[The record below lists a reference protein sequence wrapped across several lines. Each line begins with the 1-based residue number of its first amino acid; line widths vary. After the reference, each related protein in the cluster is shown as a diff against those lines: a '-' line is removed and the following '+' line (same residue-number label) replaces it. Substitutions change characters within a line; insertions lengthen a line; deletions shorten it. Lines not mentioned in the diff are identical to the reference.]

1 MKLDK
6 FLILI
11 FILYV
16 ILLSSFSQGGF
27 PQKINTPI
35 SFPFLSEK
43 PITEDG
49 YYALTVAWNIGVG
62 NGITYNFSQLTTGFQ
77 PLYVFILS
85 PMAFVINFL
94 GGGKIEFVR
103 VVILFAGILLLM
115 FMQIIKNVT
124 HSLSVK
130 GFNISIKIF
139 LILLVLFNYKI
150 FLIFFN
156 GLETGLY
163 LILICGCIGFSF
175 TLINIKRKW
184 YHYPLF
190 GFLLGLTTLARMDF
204 VLPICVLLL
213 LFIYKKYLTFKHVLI
228 IIVSLIFTVLPWFVY
243 VHSVTDSVFP
253 SSSIVQSSSFNMNE
267 IIYRIDQFIF
277 SLLNPFVPFYYT
289 GQKNTLLFYIGAIVI
304 LTALVKV
311 YKTRKQ
317 KLFKERELDILLCWG
332 FSFLLL
338 MLIYFL
344 FASVPFFFLRYLSP
358 LFVIAIPILLITI
371 ANYFEERNIN
381 YKRALI
387 IIALLLFGVNVF
399 VGMHYNKNGTSL
411 AVRTGFIE
419 DNFTQAKKIG
429 VFQSGIAGYFFENVI
444 NLDGKMNNDALN
456 YSRRQRLET
465 YLDSMNINIMMEWR
479 ETFDILN
486 KGYLNE
492 NWTAY
497 PKAVTDNKSIVYVRK
512 K

>member
-1 MKLDK
+1 MNKQI
-6 FLILI
+6 FLVLV
-11 FILYV
+11 FLVYV
-16 ILLSSFSQGGF
+16 ILLSLLSRKGF
-27 PQKINTPI
+27 PELINSPI
-35 SFPFLSEK
+35 SFPNLSEK

-49 YYALTVAWNIGVG
+49 YYALTVAWNIGNG

-85 PMAFVINFL
+85 PLAFVVNFL
-94 GGGKIEFVR
+94 GGSKIEFVR
-103 VVILFAGILLLM
+103 VVVLFSGILLLV
-115 FMQIIKNVT
+115 FMWLIKNLT
-124 HSLSVK
+124 QSLLDIA
-130 GFNISIKIF
+130 FNRFHTTF

-163 LILICGCIGFSF
+163 LILISGCIGFSF
-175 TLINIKRKW
+175 TLINMKGKW

-204 VLPICVLLL
+204 VLPIGVLLL
-213 LFIYKKYLTFKHVLI
+213 FFIYKKYLTFKQVSI
-228 IIVSLIFTVLPWFVY
+228 IIISLIFTVLPWFVY
-243 VHSVTDSVFP
+243 VHWVTDSFLP
-253 SSSIVQSSSFNMNE
+253 SSLIVQSSSFNMNE
-267 IIYRIDQFIF
+267 FTYRIDQFIF

-304 LTALVKV
+304 LAALVKV
-311 YKTRKQ
+311 HKTRKQ
-317 KLFKERELDILLCWG
+317 ILFKERELDILLYWG

-381 YKRALI
+381 YKRTLI
-387 IIALLLFGVNVF
+387 VIAILLFGVNIF
-399 VGMHYNKNGTSL
+399 VGLHYNKNGTSL

-419 DNFTQAKKIG
+419 DNFAQANKIG
-429 VFQSGIAGYFFENVI
+429 IFQSGIAGYFFDNVI
-444 NLDGKMNNDALN
+444 NLDGKMNNDVLS

-465 YLDSMNINIMMEWR
+465 YLDSMNINIMMEWQ

-486 KGYLNE
+486 KNYLYE
-492 NWTAY
+492 NWIVY
-497 PKAVTDNKSIVYVRK
+497 LKAVSDNKSIVYVRK

>member
-1 MKLDK
+1 
-6 FLILI
+6 
-11 FILYV
+11 
-16 ILLSSFSQGGF
+16 
-27 PQKINTPI
+27 
-35 SFPFLSEK
+35 LSEK

-49 YYALTVAWNIGVG
+49 YYALTVAWNIGKG

-85 PMAFVINFL
+85 LLAFVVNFF

-103 VVILFAGILLLM
+103 VVILFSGILLLM
-115 FMQIIKNVT
+115 FMQIIKNLMR
-124 HSLSVK
+124 SLAVE
-130 GFNISIKIF
+130 GFNKSLKMI
-139 LILLVLFNYKI
+139 LILLVLFNYKV
-150 FLIFFN
+150 FLLFFN

-163 LILICGCIGFSF
+163 LIFVGGCIGFSF
-175 TLINIKRKW
+175 RFINEKRQW

-190 GFLLGLTTLARMDF
+190 GFLIGLTTLVRVDF
-204 VLPICVLLL
+204 ILPVCVLLL
-213 LFIYKKYLTFKHVLI
+213 LFVYKKYLSLKQLTIVI
-228 IIVSLIFTVLPWFVY
+228 ISMILTLLPWFVY
-243 VHSVTDSVFP
+243 VYWVSNSVLP
-253 SSSIVQSSSFNMNE
+253 SSVLVQSNFLNTSE

-304 LTALVKV
+304 LAALVKV

-317 KLFKERELDILLCWG
+317 KLFKERGLDILVCWG

-371 ANYFEERNIN
+371 AIYFEERNIN
-381 YKRALI
+381 YKRTLI
-387 IIALLLFGVNVF
+387 IIALLLYGINVF

-419 DNFTQAKKIG
+419 DNFAQAKKIG
-429 VFQSGIAGYFFENVI
+429 IFQSGIAGYYFENVI
-444 NLDGKMNNDALN
+444 NLDGKMNNDVLS
-456 YSRRQRLET
+456 YSRKQRLET
-465 YLDSMNINIMMEWR
+465 YLDSMNLNIMMEWR

-486 KGYLNE
+486 KNYLYE
-492 NWTAY
+492 NWMVY
-497 PKAVTDNKSIVYVRK
+497 PKAVSDNKSIVYVRK